1 MKLNTTLELSQY
13 TDPLFLFSWN
23 GGEIVEIHSPQT
35 FKDKYLETGVFDESE
50 DYITDYDKN
59 DGDWVN
65 FATAWQRM
73 LEGNF
78 QQWTFDNMEVQRIRT
93 TAEDNPF
100 NAFVKSRTFVPNASN
115 VENLHEESTDP
126 ALVYENAYY
135 ILISGGKYFL
145 TLERSQYSS
154 TNLEALER
162 KLYAWKLK
170 AS

>member
-78 QQWTFDNMEVQRIRT
+78 QQWIFDNMEVQRIRT
-93 TAEDNPF
+93 IAEDNPF
-100 NAFVKSRTFVPNASN
+100 NAFVKSRTFVPNASDK
-115 VENLHEESTDP
+115 ENLHEESTDP
-126 ALVYENAYY
+126 ALVYEDAYY
-135 ILISGGKYFL
+135 ILIQGNKYFL
-145 TLERSQYSS
+145 TLERGQYSS
-154 TNLEALER
+154 TNLEELER
-162 KLYAWKLK
+162 KLYEWKLK